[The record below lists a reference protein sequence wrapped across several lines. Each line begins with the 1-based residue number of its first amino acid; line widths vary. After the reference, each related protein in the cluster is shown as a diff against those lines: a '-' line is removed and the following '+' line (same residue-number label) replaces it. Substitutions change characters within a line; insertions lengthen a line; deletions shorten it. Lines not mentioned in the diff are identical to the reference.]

1 VGWKVKDSVQVS
13 WLTSDNA
20 SNNDMA
26 MHKLAKSMNTK
37 TDQWDPVKLVLPQAL
52 LELRELLSQPAIL
65 GVWEAHT

>member
-1 VGWKVKDSVQVS
+1 
-13 WLTSDNA
+13 
-20 SNNDMA
+20 MA